1 MAASSTIFNWSPR
14 FVDPARPQGTLA
26 GVDLASVVSPDSL
39 LEPQGRFLSDL
50 MGRGVVGRAD
60 AVVMPSTTAEVAAVL
75 RWCYEHDVP
84 LTARGGGTGLAGG
97 AIPVEGG
104 VVIGFERL
112 NRIRQFD
119 PLLWRMHVEAGVTTG
134 DIQRLARENGL
145 RFPPDPGAAEISQ
158 LGGNI
163 ACNAGGPHA
172 FKYGVTGQWVTG
184 IEAVVPPGEVVTLG
198 GPLRKDVASY
208 DLKSLLV
215 GSEGTLGLV
224 TAAWLRLTPAPEL
237 ELPVVGL
244 YPDADAGINAIE
256 RVLAS
261 GVVPAAIEYL
271 DGELLRIS
279 GDTYPFGLPDGAGFM
294 VITEADGADAEAR
307 RVAGELREALA
318 EDAVAVHAPEAADA
332 VAGLWR
338 WRGGVAFAILAQ
350 RGGAFS
356 EDIAV
361 PLDRLRDVARET
373 HLIGARHDV
382 PALSFGHAGDGNI
395 HATFLFSP
403 DREGEEQRADD
414 ACHELFDLA
423 HSLGGSV
430 SGEHGIGWLKRGQL
444 PRQLGPVGYDLHMR
458 LKQAFDPKGLLN
470 PGKKL

>member
-1 MAASSTIFNWSPR
+1 M
-14 FVDPARPQGTLA
+14 GLA
-26 GVDLASVVSPDSL
+26 DVVAPESLA
-39 LEPQGRFLSDL
+39 EPQGRYLTDL
-50 MGRGVVGRAD
+50 MGRGVVGTAD
-60 AVVMPSTTAEVAAVL
+60 AVVFPSSVEEAAAVM
-75 RWCYEHDVP
+75 RWCYETDTP

-112 NRIRQFD
+112 NKVRQFD

-134 DIQRLARENGL
+134 DIQRLARESGL

-158 LGGNI
+158 IGGNI

-172 FKYGVTGQWVTG
+172 FKYGVTGNWVTG
-184 IEAVVPPGEVVTLG
+184 IEAVIPPGEIIRVG
-198 GPLRKDVASY
+198 GPIRKDVAGY
-208 DLKSLLV
+208 DVKNLLV

-224 TAAWLRLTPAPEL
+224 TAAWLRLVPAPEL
-237 ELPVVGL
+237 ELPVIGL
-244 YPDADAGINAIE
+244 YRNADDGVSAIE

-271 DGELLRIS
+271 DAVTLSYS
-279 GDTYPFGLPDGAGFM
+279 GDAYPFGVPDGGTFM
-294 VITEADGADAEAR
+294 VITEADGSHHEAR

-318 EDAVAVHAPEAADA
+318 EDAVAVHAPEDPAE
-332 VAGLWR
+332 VTELWR

-361 PLDRLRDVARET
+361 PLDRLRDVAHET
-373 HLIGARHDV
+373 LEIGARHDV

-395 HATFLFSP
+395 HSTFLFSP
-403 DREGEEQRADD
+403 DEPDQEKRADA
-414 ACHELFDLA
+414 ACHELFELA
-423 HSLGGSV
+423 LRLGGTV
-430 SGEHGIGWLKRGQL
+430 TGEHGIGWLKRGQL
-444 PRQLGPVGYDLHMR
+444 EPQLGPAAYDLHRR
-458 LKQAFDPKGLLN
+458 LKQTFDPKGLLN
-470 PGKKL
+470 PGKKR